1 MIAVLIGALVV
12 YLVAKQITMP
22 IYKLSNLSERM
33 SDLDFN
39 AKYESGKHDMEEIQ
53 VLGNSMNTLSA
64 RLEATISEL

>member
-39 AKYESGKHDMEEIQ
+39 AKAESGSHD
-53 VLGNSMNTLSA
+53 
-64 RLEATISEL
+64 